1 MDIPAYCY
9 DFNTPGTDA
18 TDNIGGTDLHIY
30 VKYTTDN
37 TKGYG
42 ATGVSCQWNALSG
55 IADTTLKAGRPT
67 VGRIIYNT
75 FNIIDS
81 KGTLT
86 NRLFA
91 AITATSLHE
100 TIHILGF
107 DQSLYSTYLDLNT
120 GLPYAQVT

>member
-1 MDIPAYCY
+1 M
-9 DFNTPGTDA
+9 
-18 TDNIGGTDLHIY
+18 
-30 VKYTTDN
+30 
-37 TKGYG
+37 
-42 ATGVSCQWNALSG
+42 SCQWNALSN
-55 IADTTLKAGRPT
+55 IADTSLKAGRPT
-67 VGRIIYNT
+67 VGRIIFNT

-107 DQSLYSTYLDLNT
+107 DQNLYSDYLDSNT
-120 GLPYAQVT
+120 GLPYAQVTEAVNLNAARTGGVNHIMKTPSVTAWAIQHFGCNSITGMVLENQ